1 MKLVGLHLLQT
12 YQCTF
17 ECDHC
22 FVWGSPWQSGA
33 MNLGQIE
40 AILGQAHEYQAI
52 EWIYFEGGEP
62 FLYYATLLRGVQLA
76 AELGF
81 NVGLVTNS
89 YWALSE
95 RDALQWLSP
104 FKGLLQ
110 DISISS
116 DLYHYDEKISQQA
129 MNARQAAEKLGIP
142 VGFISIAKVSDQDV
156 NQSTGQLPLG
166 ESGVIYRGRAV
177 EKLSPQ
183 ALEKSSWD
191 GFVECPL
198 EDFENPGRV
207 HIDPF
212 GNIHA
217 CQGIAIGNLFEVP
230 LKDLWP
236 QHQPEGNP
244 ILRPL
249 MKGGPAELVREF
261 NVPHEDTYADACHL
275 CYETRLRLRKQFP
288 DILMP
293 DQMYG
298 VPI

>member
-33 MNLGQIE
+33 MNLDQIE
-40 AILGQAHEYQAI
+40 AILEQAQEYPAI

-62 FLYYATLLRGVQLA
+62 FLYYATLLRGVQRA
-76 AELGF
+76 AEMGF
-81 NVGLVTNS
+81 NVGIVTNS

-95 RDALQWLSP
+95 HDALIWLSP

-110 DISISS
+110 EISISS
-116 DLYHYDEKISQQA
+116 DRYHYDEKISQQA
-129 MNARQAAEKLGIP
+129 MNARLAAEKLDIP
-142 VGFISIAKVSDQDV
+142 VGFISIAEVSDQDV
-156 NQSTGQLPLG
+156 SQSTGQLPQG
-166 ESGVIYRGRAV
+166 ESGVVYRGRAAV
-177 EKLSPQ
+177 KLSPQ
-183 ALEKSSWD
+183 ALEKGSWD
-191 GFVECPL
+191 TFVECPL

-230 LKDLWP
+230 LKELWSRF
-236 QHQPEGNP
+236 QPMKNP

-249 MKGGPAELVREF
+249 IRGGPAELVKEF
-261 NVPHEDTYADACHL
+261 NVPHEDRYADACHL
-275 CYETRLRLRKQFP
+275 CYETRLHLRDEFP
-288 DILMP
+288 DILIP